1 MSAASQ
7 TLTDFVGVALRCYAD
22 KPKREDRRRRS
33 SLFGW
38 DSWARTSKAGVKVP
52 CVTVT
57 PYPNTVL
64 LYAVYR
70 LLSVYHVSPR
80 LSIQRLARRGGQLF
94 RECLAVP
101 RAQHRSAAA
110 IGRAAVSP
118 AGRGGLL
125 FSASD
130 FRTRDPAASPAA
142 CGQADDALFSRVA
155 AFFFRGARRL
165 CRYMRFYSFGGVFIL
180 TKSACCVTI

>member
-1 MSAASQ
+1 M
-7 TLTDFVGVALRCYAD
+7 
-22 KPKREDRRRRS
+22 KPEDLS
-33 SLFGW
+33 GFHVGW
-38 DSWARTSKAGVKVP
+38 DSWTRTSKAGVKVP

-142 CGQADDALFSRVA
+142 RGQADDALFSRVA
-155 AFFFRGARRL
+155 AFFSRRAAPL
-165 CRYMRFYSFGGVFIL
+165 PIHAFLQLRRRIYIDKKRLLRYNIRYKTVPWR
-180 TKSACCVTI
+180 